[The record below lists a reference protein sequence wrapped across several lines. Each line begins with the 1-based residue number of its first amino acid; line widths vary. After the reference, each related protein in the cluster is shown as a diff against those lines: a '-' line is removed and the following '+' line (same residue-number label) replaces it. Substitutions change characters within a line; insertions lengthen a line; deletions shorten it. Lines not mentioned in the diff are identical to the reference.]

1 MPSVVTSGSFRK
13 EINMRKVLAP
23 LIVLILGASIGGFLI
38 VSKPQPVVVKPE
50 KKLIKVATDSFAPG
64 NYPALYHATGI
75 VKSSQHLNLTSS
87 LNGTVNFISP
97 DFIPGHIVKKGEVL
111 VKLGDGGLKRRLK
124 ISEANYNQAQA
135 AYEVELGKQKVAKEN
150 MEVVFKATGEKPTKD
165 DLILR
170 KPQLQH
176 ALSDLSKAKQV
187 LDTAKAD
194 LADSVI
200 KSPFDAMIL
209 TKNIAIASNVT
220 SHKTVLGDL
229 VGVDQY
235 WIELLVPDNVVP
247 WITPKEKEIT
257 ASVTTDYNS
266 TPVNGYVLKTILA
279 LNESSRMA
287 RVIVAVDD
295 PLQLKKIQSWQDS
308 DGLQEHP
315 VSLMLNDYVNV
326 EVTGRNLTNVV
337 KLPIDYLRSDNTVWL
352 FVNGKLKINPVVILY
367 KDNNFVYIKSG
378 ITAIDQV
385 ITTNIGMP
393 VNNMH
398 IENISSSGDLDDK

>member
-1 MPSVVTSGSFRK
+1 M
-13 EINMRKVLAP
+13 
-23 LIVLILGASIGGFLI
+23 
-38 VSKPQPVVVKPE
+38 
-50 KKLIKVATDSFAPG
+50 
-64 NYPALYHATGI
+64 
-75 VKSSQHLNLTSS
+75 
-87 LNGTVNFISP
+87 
-97 DFIPGHIVKKGEVL
+97 KKGEVL
-111 VKLGDGGLKRRLK
+111 VKLGVGGLNRRIK

-176 ALSDLSKAKQV
+176 ALSDLAKAKHA
-187 LDTAKAD
+187 LDAAKAD

-326 EVTGRNLTNVV
+326 EITGRNLTNVV
-337 KLPIDYLRSDNTVWL
+337 KLPIDYLRTDNTVWL

-378 ITAIDQV
+378 ITAIDHV